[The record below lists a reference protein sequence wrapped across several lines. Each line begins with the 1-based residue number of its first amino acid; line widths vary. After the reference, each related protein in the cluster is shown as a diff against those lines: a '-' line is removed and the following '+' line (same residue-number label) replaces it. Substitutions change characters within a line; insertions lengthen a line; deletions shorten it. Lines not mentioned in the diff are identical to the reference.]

1 MKGLLRKLSP
11 AAVCSYIGGI
21 FLIAIGVNVSK
32 LAGLGISPVASVP
45 YAVELIWGIEL
56 GKATTLVYVFLI
68 LLQLI
73 LLRKLT
79 ILPFFQLVTTVVM
92 STFTT
97 YTSGKYL
104 LCWLEEPS
112 GYLHSCI
119 YLAVS
124 IVIIGVGVYFYIRP
138 GFVPLPSE
146 GTAKTLAQISG
157 GKLPFHN
164 AKILV
169 DCSLVV
175 ISVTMTLVMT
185 GKISA
190 VREGTVVTAILVGKI
205 VGLCRKAEAKL
216 LCGKEGTVSE

>member
-1 MKGLLRKLSP
+1 MKDLLRKLSP
-11 AAVCSYIGGI
+11 AAVCSYLGGI
-21 FLIAIGVNVSK
+21 FLIAIGVNISK

-45 YAVELIWGIEL
+45 YAVELIWGVEL

-104 LCWLEEPS
+104 LRWLEEPS

>member
-1 MKGLLRKLSP
+1 MKDLLRKLSP
-11 AAVCSYIGGI
+11 AAVFSYLGGI
-21 FLIAIGVNVSK
+21 FLIAIGVNISK

-79 ILPFFQLVTTVVM
+79 VLPFFQLVTTAVM

-97 YTSGKYL
+97 YTSANYL
-104 LCWLEEPS
+104 LRWLEAPS
-112 GYLHSCI
+112 GYLHACF

-146 GTAKTLAQISG
+146 GTAKTLAEISG
-157 GKLPFHN
+157 GKLAFHN
-164 AKILV
+164 AKVLV
-169 DCSLVV
+169 DCTLVV

-190 VREGTVVTAILVGKI
+190 VREGTVVTAIAVGKI
-205 VGLCRKAEAKL
+205 VGLCRKAEARL
-216 LCGKEGTVSE
+216 LRGKEGNVSG

>member
-1 MKGLLRKLSP
+1 MMKDLLNKLTP
-11 AAVCSYIGGI
+11 ASVCSYLGGI
-21 FLIAIGVNVSK
+21 FLIAIGVNISK

-56 GKATTLVYVFLI
+56 GKATTLVYIFLI

-73 LLRKLT
+73 LLRKPT
-79 ILPFFQLVTTVVM
+79 VIPFLQLVTTMVM

-97 YTSGKYL
+97 YTSGQYL
-104 LCWLEEPS
+104 LSWLETPS
-112 GYLHSCI
+112 GYLQAII

-124 IVIIGVGVYFYIRP
+124 IVIIGIGVYFYIRP
-138 GFVPLPSE
+138 GFIPLPSE
-146 GTAKTLAQISG
+146 GMAKTLTEISS

-164 AKILV
+164 AKVLV

-175 ISVTMTLVMT
+175 ISVTMTLVMC
-185 GKISA
+185 GEVSA
-190 VREGTVVTAILVGKI
+190 VREGTVITALLVGKI

-216 LCGKEGTVSE
+216 LKKGGACQ

>member
-1 MKGLLRKLSP
+1 MKDLLKKLTP
-11 AAVCSYIGGI
+11 ASVLSYLGGI
-21 FLIAIGVNVSK
+21 FLIAVGVNISK
-32 LAGLGISPVASVP
+32 MAGLGISPVASVP

-56 GKATTLVYVFLI
+56 GKATMLVYLALI

-97 YTSGKYL
+97 YTSGQYL
-104 LCWLEEPS
+104 LNWLSRPDS
-112 GYLHSCI
+112 YIQSCL

-138 GFVPLPSE
+138 GFIPLPSE
-146 GTAKTLAQISG
+146 GLAKTLAQISG
-157 GKLPFHN
+157 DKISFPN
-164 AKILV
+164 AKVFV
-169 DCSLVV
+169 DCGLVV

-185 GKISA
+185 GKVSA
-190 VREGTVVTAILVGKI
+190 VREGTIITALLVGKI

-216 LCGKEGTVSE
+216 SARKENGTL